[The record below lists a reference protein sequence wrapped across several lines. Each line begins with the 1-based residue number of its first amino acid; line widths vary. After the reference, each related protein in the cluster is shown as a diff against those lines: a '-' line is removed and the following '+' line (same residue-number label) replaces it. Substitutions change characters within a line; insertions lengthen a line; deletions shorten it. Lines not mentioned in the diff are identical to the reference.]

1 MSLKDIP
8 VNTEVTLTG
17 NLRPVLHEIC
27 QALSDLIEHGTHGMI
42 DLHSLPFSA
51 QEYTALNTFLGEGEI
66 DLTLNVL
73 GKTRL
78 RESSYAGIWRV
89 EHMDDNDKRIGYF
102 IEIGHVP
109 EILRSQCDDIK
120 EGLATMTTIL
130 AMEEEEDEDAT
141 T

>member
-8 VNTEVTLTG
+8 VNTEATLTG
-17 NLRPVLHEIC
+17 NLRPVLHEIR
-27 QALSDLIEHGTHGMI
+27 QALSDLIAHGTHGMI

-51 QEYTALNTFLGEGEI
+51 QEYTALDTFLGEGEI

>member
-1 MSLKDIP
+1 MSLNAIP
-8 VNTEVTLTG
+8 VHTETVATG
-17 NLRPVLHEIC
+17 NLRPVMHEIR
-27 QALSDLIEHGTHGMI
+27 QALSDLIVHGTHGMI
-42 DLHSLPFSA
+42 DLHSLPFSP
-51 QEYTALNTFLGEGEI
+51 QEYAALDEFLGEGEI

-78 RESSYAGIWRV
+78 RESGYAGIWRI
-89 EHMDDNDKRIGYF
+89 EHFDGNDKRIGYF

-130 AMEEEEDEDAT
+130 AMEENDNEDDAT
-141 T
+141 

>member
-1 MSLKDIP
+1 MSLNAIP
-8 VNTEVTLTG
+8 VHTETVATG
-17 NLRPVLHEIC
+17 NLRPVMHEIR
-27 QALSDLIEHGTHGMI
+27 QALSDLIVHGTHGMI
-42 DLHSLPFSA
+42 DLHSLPFSP
-51 QEYTALNTFLGEGEI
+51 QEYAALDEFLGEGEI

-78 RESSYAGIWRV
+78 RESGYAGIWRI
-89 EHMDDNDKRIGYF
+89 EHFDGNDKRIGYF

>member
-1 MSLKDIP
+1 MTLADIA
-8 VNTEVTLTG
+8 VTSELSMTG
-17 NLRPVLHEIC
+17 NLRPVLYEIHH
-27 QALSDLIEHGTHGMI
+27 ALNELVVNGTHGMI
-42 DLHSLPFSA
+42 DLHSLPFSPQEFA
-51 QEYTALNTFLGEGEI
+51 QLDEFLGDGEVDI
-66 DLTLNVL
+66 TLNVL

-78 RESSYAGIWRV
+78 RESGYAGVWRV
-89 EHMDDNDKRIGYF
+89 EHFDDNDKRIGYF

-130 AMEEEEDEDAT
+130 AMEEEDEDET

>member
-1 MSLKDIP
+1 MTLKDIP
-8 VNTEVTLTG
+8 VQSEAVATG
-17 NLRPVLHEIC
+17 NLRPVMHEIHH
-27 QALSDLIEHGTHGMI
+27 ALSELVTHGTHGMI
-42 DLHSLPFSA
+42 DLHSLPFSVQEFA
-51 QEYTALNTFLGEGEI
+51 QLDEFLGEGEV

-78 RESSYAGIWRV
+78 RESGYAGVWRV
-89 EHMDDNDKRIGYF
+89 EHYDDSNKRIGFF

-130 AMEEEEDEDAT
+130 AMEEDDEDET

>member
-8 VNTEVTLTG
+8 VNTEATLTG
-17 NLRPVLHEIC
+17 NLRPVLHEIR
-27 QALSDLIEHGTHGMI
+27 QALSDLIAHGTHGMI

-51 QEYTALNTFLGEGEI
+51 QEYTALDTFLGEGEI

-120 EGLATMTTIL
+120 EGLAAMTTIL
-130 AMEEEEDEDAT
+130 AMEEDNNEDANT
-141 T
+141 

>member
-1 MSLKDIP
+1 MSLNDIP
-8 VNTEVTLTG
+8 VQPEAAATG
-17 NLRPVLHEIC
+17 NLRPVMHEIHH
-27 QALSDLIEHGTHGMI
+27 ALGEFVNHGTHGMI

-51 QEYTALNTFLGEGEI
+51 QELAQLDEFLGEGEI
-66 DLTLNVL
+66 DITLNVL

-78 RESSYAGIWRV
+78 HESSYPGVWRV
-89 EHMDDNDKRIGYF
+89 EHVDDNDRRIGYF

-120 EGLATMTTIL
+120 EGLAAMTTIL
-130 AMEEEEDEDAT
+130 AMEEEDEDET

>member
-1 MSLKDIP
+1 MSLNAIP
-8 VNTEVTLTG
+8 VHTETVATG
-17 NLRPVLHEIC
+17 NLRPVMHEIR
-27 QALSDLIEHGTHGMI
+27 QALSDLIVHGTHGMI
-42 DLHSLPFSA
+42 DLHSLPFSP
-51 QEYTALNTFLGEGEI
+51 QEYAALDDFLGEGEI

-89 EHMDDNDKRIGYF
+89 EHFDDNDKRIGYF

-130 AMEEEEDEDAT
+130 AMEENDNEDDAT
-141 T
+141 

>member
-1 MSLKDIP
+1 MSLHAIP
-8 VNTEVTLTG
+8 VHAEAAVTG
-17 NLRPVLHEIC
+17 NLRPVQHEIR
-27 QALSDLIEHGTHGMI
+27 QALSELIAHGTHGMI
-42 DLHSLPFSA
+42 DLHSLPFSP
-51 QEYTALNTFLGEGEI
+51 QEYAALDDFLGEGEI

-78 RESSYAGIWRV
+78 RESSYAGVWRV
-89 EHMDDNDKRIGYF
+89 EHFDDNDKRIGYF

-130 AMEEEEDEDAT
+130 PMEENDNEDDAT
-141 T
+141 

>member
-1 MSLKDIP
+1 MTLNDIP
-8 VNTEVTLTG
+8 VQSEAVATG
-17 NLRPVLHEIC
+17 NLRPVMHEIHH
-27 QALSDLIEHGTHGMI
+27 ALGEFVSSGAHGMI

-51 QEYTALNTFLGEGEI
+51 QELAQLDEFLGEGEI
-66 DLTLNVL
+66 NITLNVL

-78 RESSYAGIWRV
+78 RESSYPGVWHV
-89 EHMDDNDKRIGYF
+89 EHFGDNGKRIGYF

-120 EGLATMTTIL
+120 EGLAAMTTIL
-130 AMEEEEDEDAT
+130 AMEEEDEDET

>member
-1 MSLKDIP
+1 MSLNDIP
-8 VNTEVTLTG
+8 VRPATVVTG
-17 NLRPVLHEIC
+17 NLRPVLHEIRH
-27 QALSDLIEHGTHGMI
+27 ALSELMAHGTHGMI
-42 DLHSLPFSA
+42 DLHSLPFSS
-51 QEYTALNTFLGEGEI
+51 QEYAALDEFLGEGEI

-78 RESSYAGIWRV
+78 RESGYAGVWRI
-89 EHMDDNDKRIGYF
+89 EHFDDNDKRIGYF

>member
-1 MSLKDIP
+1 MSLNAIP
-8 VNTEVTLTG
+8 VHTETVATG
-17 NLRPVLHEIC
+17 NLRPVMHEIR
-27 QALSDLIEHGTHGMI
+27 QALSDLIVHGTHGMI
-42 DLHSLPFSA
+42 DLHSLPFSP
-51 QEYTALNTFLGEGEI
+51 QEYTELDEFLGEGEI

-78 RESSYAGIWRV
+78 RESGYAGVWRI
-89 EHMDDNDKRIGYF
+89 EHFDDNDKRIGYF

-130 AMEEEEDEDAT
+130 AMEENDNEDDAT
-141 T
+141 